1 MSDTKIRKA
10 FNDIVRAYGTSKG
23 WLVVLENGVA
33 TPVAGQTYLK
43 TTLGPS
49 TPRATTLAGDGKT
62 YRGVFQI
69 QIVVPAGEG
78 TGRITTILDELQEL
92 FPLYGRV
99 SYGDNE
105 AVIMTPLQTFT
116 GITEGGTF
124 TTPVSFNYRSD
135 TY

>member
-1 MSDTKIRKA
+1 MSDSKIRKA
-10 FNDIVRAYGTSKG
+10 FNDIIRTYGTSKG
-23 WLVVLENGVA
+23 LVVVLENSVA
-33 TPVAGQTYLK
+33 TPVAGKTYLK

-49 TPRATTLAGDGKT
+49 TPRASTLAGDGKT
-62 YRGVFQI
+62 FRGVFQI

-78 TGRITTILDELQEL
+78 TGRITTIIDELQEL
-92 FPLYGRV
+92 FPLFGRV

-105 AVIMTPLQTFT
+105 AVIMTPIQTFM